1 MKFATSLRRSGL
13 LKWVLCCALCMHVS
27 SSSAAEGAASD
38 EEIVIDEAVEVTG
51 RTPVSPRPTA
61 DSATTISR
69 ETIERRQATDLYDVI
84 AESAGVAIDGGPR
97 ASGKSISIRGFTD
110 NEDIITRI
118 DGATQNFEK
127 YRYGSSLEL
136 DPDLVRQ
143 VEVLR
148 GAATIAEGA
157 GALGGIVLAETLRA
171 ADLLEPEQRFGARG
185 RGGYTSN
192 DDGKQGSLSAYGR
205 PWDWIDLLASATTR
219 DTQSFERPDGT
230 RMPNSAE
237 SIWSGLL
244 KSTLL
249 SDYGAFE
256 AIHRRGDAERLEPF
270 DATGGAPGLF
280 GNVRRHTTD
289 ASTVLRYRA
298 DDGPD
303 WWHAGLSLGH
313 TAKELIDLPVDADG
327 VETGVIDDA
336 DYDIWTLDLR
346 NDVLHRLGP
355 VSGKLRVGI
364 QGNREARMV
373 LRTNVNG
380 RQINDAQPP
389 GEKIAWGAVLLE
401 TLKWGDFEANGGARL
416 DRYDVQAKATSA
428 QFLRAQG
435 LEVEAGFS
443 RLSPAAGLTWTP
455 RQGPF
460 SLFYSYS
467 QAFRAPLVDEYFTLG
482 ALSRCQSFSRYV
494 QRPLPPS
501 VPPTSFT
508 ETPPTPPGSPASFP
522 TLADYLAALD
532 AFDAAMARYQAALD
546 AFLGALDQYVVD
558 LGTYVDVTL
567 PAHQRNP
574 NASDYAMCGAD
585 YKPELSFTH
594 EVGAA
599 YEWTDL
605 LSPAD
610 ELRARLVHYRMRVE
624 QLLESIYQDSVT
636 GEINQ
641 FGVEH
646 RRGYE
651 LEIDYA
657 AERWFAQLALSLLEG
672 ETDLRYFDNNR
683 NDLVAQNSTS
693 ADRGPQPLHSVPAD
707 RLNVTM
713 GHRWPAWNL
722 ELGYRLQAIDSRL
735 VVTGTKPDC
744 PSGIFV
750 LPACNVIGTQ
760 SGYVLHG
767 AFLRWRPSAHV
778 SLGVTGEN
786 LGNREYLLTGF
797 AGGLGVIAPGRDVRM
812 SIAVEY

>member
-1 MKFATSLRRSGL
+1 MKLAIPMRRCRPATFALLCGL
-13 LKWVLCCALCMHVS
+13 YVHFISPA
-27 SSSAAEGAASD
+27 AAEDASD
-38 EEIVIDEAVEVTG
+38 EETIAVDEAVEVIG

-148 GAATIAEGA
+148 GAATITEGA

-171 ADLLEPEQRFGARG
+171 ADLLEPDQRFGARG
-185 RGGYTSN
+185 RGGYTTN

-205 PWDWIDLLASATTR
+205 PWRWLDLMASATARETN
-219 DTQSFERPDGT
+219 SFERPDGT

-289 ASTVLRYRA
+289 ASTVLRYKS
-298 DDGPD
+298 DGGPD
-303 WWHAGLSLGH
+303 WWHAGLTLGH
-313 TAKELIDLPVDADG
+313 TDKELIDLPVDADG
-327 VETGVIDDA
+327 VETGIIDDS

-346 NDVLHRLGP
+346 NDFAHQLGP
-355 VSGKLRVGI
+355 VGGKLRVGV
-364 QGNREARMV
+364 QGNREVRMV
-373 LRTNVNG
+373 LRTNANG
-380 RQINDAQPP
+380 RQINDTQPP

-460 SLFYSYS
+460 SVFYSYS
-467 QAFRAPLVDEYFTLG
+467 QAFRAPLVDEYFTMG
-482 ALSRCQSFSRYV
+482 MLSRCQSFSRYV
-494 QRPLPPS
+494 QQPLPPTR
-501 VPPTSFT
+501 PPSFT
-508 ETPPTPPGSPASFP
+508 GVPPTPPGPPSSFP
-522 TLADYLAALD
+522 TFADFLAALD
-532 AFDAAMARYQAALD
+532 AFNAALARYQAALD
-546 AFLGALDQYVVD
+546 AFIGAIDRFVIDLD
-558 LGTYVDVTL
+558 TYINVTL

-574 NASDYAMCGAD
+574 NAAQHAMCGAD
-585 YKPELSFTH
+585 YEPELSFTH

-599 YEWTDL
+599 YEWADL
-605 LSPAD
+605 LSPGDA
-610 ELRARLVHYRMRVE
+610 LRTRLVHYRMRVE

-636 GEINQ
+636 GAVNQ

-651 LEIDYA
+651 LELDYA

-683 NDLVAQNSTS
+683 NDLVARNSTA

-713 GHRWPAWNL
+713 GHRWPLWNV
-722 ELGYRLQAIDSRL
+722 ELGYRLQAVDSRL
-735 VVTGTKPDC
+735 VVTDTKPGC
-744 PSGIFV
+744 PTGIFV

-767 AFLRWRPSAHV
+767 AFLRWRPNSHV
-778 SLGVTGEN
+778 TLGITGEN

>member
-1 MKFATSLRRSGL
+1 MKLANALRRRCLAMLAPLVMNGC
-13 LKWVLCCALCMHVS
+13 LCLA
-27 SSSAAEGAASD
+27 SAQA
-38 EEIVIDEAVEVTG
+38 EEIDVDEAVEVVG
-51 RTPVSPRPTA
+51 RAPAAPRPVV
-61 DSATTISR
+61 DSATTIAR
-69 ETIERRQATDLYDVI
+69 DAIERRQASDLYEVI

-127 YRYGSSLEL
+127 YRYGTSLEL

-171 ADLLEPEQRFGARG
+171 GDLLDPGQRFGARG
-185 RGGYTSN
+185 RGGYTTN

-205 PWDWIDLLASATTR
+205 PWRWLDLLASATARETN
-219 DTQSFERPDGT
+219 SFERPDGT

-237 SIWSGLL
+237 STWSGLL

-256 AIHRRGDAERLEPF
+256 AIHRRGDAKRLEPF

-289 ASTVLRYRA
+289 ESTVLRYES
-298 DDGPD
+298 DGGPD
-303 WWHAGLSLGH
+303 WWRAGATLAH
-313 TAKELIDLPVDADG
+313 TDKQLIDLPIDADG

-336 DYDIWTLDLR
+336 VYDIWTLDLR
-346 NDVLHRLGP
+346 SDFAHALGP
-355 VSGKLRVGI
+355 AHGNLRVGI

-373 LRTNVNG
+373 LRTNADG
-380 RQINDAQPP
+380 RRVNDAQPP
-389 GEKIAWGAVLLE
+389 GEKITWGAVLLE
-401 TLKWGDFEANGGARL
+401 TLRWGDFEVNGGARL
-416 DRYDVQAKATSA
+416 DRYDVLAKATSA

-435 LEVEAGFS
+435 LADEAGFS
-443 RLSPAAGLTWTP
+443 RLSPAAGVSWTP
-455 RQGPF
+455 RQAAL

-482 ALSRCQSFSRYV
+482 SLSRCQSFSRYV
-494 QRPLPPS
+494 QRPSIP
-501 VPPTSFT
+501 VPPM
-508 ETPPTPPGSPASFP
+508 PPGPPESFP
-522 TLADYLAALD
+522 SLVDYLTALD
-532 AFDAAMARYQAALD
+532 AFFAALD
-546 AFLGALDQYVVD
+546 RYDIEAAAYDE
-558 LGTYVDVTL
+558 VTL
-567 PAHQRNP
+567 PAYERNP
-574 NASDYAMCGAD
+574 NAADYALCGAD

-599 YEWTDL
+599 YEWADV
-605 LSPAD
+605 LSAGD
-610 ELRARLVHYRMRVE
+610 ALRARLVHYRMRVE

-636 GEINQ
+636 DEIHQ
-641 FGVEH
+641 HGVEH

-672 ETDLRYFDNNR
+672 ETDLRYFGNNR
-683 NDLVAQNSTS
+683 NPLVAENASI

-707 RLNVTM
+707 RLNVTL
-713 GHRWPAWNL
+713 GHRLPSWHL
-722 ELGYRLQAIDSRL
+722 ELGYRLQAVDSRL

-744 PSGIFV
+744 PTGIFV

-767 AFLRWRPSAHV
+767 AFLRWRPNSHLTV
-778 SLGVTGEN
+778 GVTGEN

-797 AGGLGVIAPGRDVRM
+797 AGGLGVIAPGRDLRM
-812 SIAVEY
+812 SIALEY

>member
-1 MKFATSLRRSGL
+1 MF
-13 LKWVLCCALCMHVS
+13 VLSCALCAHFAPPAV
-27 SSSAAEGAASD
+27 AADAD
-38 EEIVIDEAVEVTG
+38 EDEVIAVDEAVEVIG
-51 RTPVSPRPTA
+51 RTPVSPRSAA

-69 ETIERRQATDLYDVI
+69 ETIERRQATDFYDLI
-84 AESAGVAIDGGPR
+84 GESAGVAIDGGPR

-143 VEVLR
+143 VEILR
-148 GAATIAEGA
+148 GAATITEGA
-157 GALGGIVLAETLRA
+157 GALGGVVLAETLRA
-171 ADLLEPEQRFGARG
+171 GDLLDPGQRFGARG
-185 RGGYTSN
+185 RGGYTTN

-205 PWDWIDLLASATTR
+205 PWRWLDLLASATTR
-219 DTQSFERPDGT
+219 ETNSFERPDGT

-289 ASTVLRYRA
+289 ASTVLRYRS
-298 DDGPD
+298 DGGPD
-303 WWHAGLSLGH
+303 WWHAGLTLGH
-313 TAKELIDLPVDADG
+313 TDKELIDLPIDADG
-327 VETGVIDDA
+327 VETGVIDDS
-336 DYDIWTLDLR
+336 DYDIWTFDLR
-346 NDVLHRLGP
+346 NDVLHRIGP
-355 VSGKLRVGI
+355 VSGKLRLGI

-373 LRTNVNG
+373 LRTNMNG
-380 RQINDAQPP
+380 RQVNDMQPP

-401 TLKWGDFEANGGARL
+401 TLKWGDFEVNGGARL

-443 RLSPAAGLTWTP
+443 RLSPATSLTWTP
-455 RQGPF
+455 RQGPL

-467 QAFRAPLVDEYFTLG
+467 QAFRAPLVDEYFTIG
-482 ALSRCQSFSRYV
+482 SLSRCQSFSRYV
-494 QRPLPPS
+494 QPPLPPTA
-501 VPPTSFT
+501 PPTSFN
-508 ETPPTPPGSPASFP
+508 EVPPTPSSYPNF
-522 TLADYLAALD
+522 ADFLAALD
-532 AFDAAMARYQAALD
+532 RFNAALD
-546 AFLGALDQYVVD
+546 AFLAAIDRYINDVN
-558 LGTYVDVTL
+558 TYVDVTL
-567 PAHQRNP
+567 PAYQSNP
-574 NASDYAMCGAD
+574 NAADHALCGAD

-599 YEWTDL
+599 YEWADL
-605 LSPAD
+605 LSPGD

-636 GEINQ
+636 GAVNQ

-651 LEIDYA
+651 LELDYDS
-657 AERWFAQLALSLLEG
+657 ERWFAQLALSLLEG

-683 NDLVAQNSTS
+683 NDRVARNSTA

-713 GHRWPAWNL
+713 GHRWPSRNL

-735 VVTGTKPDC
+735 VVSGTKPGC
-744 PSGIFV
+744 PTGIFV

-767 AFLRWRPSAHV
+767 AFLRWRPNRHV
-778 SLGVTGEN
+778 TLGVTGEN
-786 LGNREYLLTGF
+786 LGNHEYLLTGF
-797 AGGLGVIAPGRDVRM
+797 AGGLGATAPGRDVRM